1 MELRCYMEIL
11 IPQDLKNKFKDPW
24 IAPYKKVLTMVS
36 GDLVELVEY
45 HPCVAGSEWMVYQY
59 KRSSNLV
66 LDSKR
71 DGDKHTYL
79 LKAGKGGMN
88 LKPSFSAAG
97 IEEVS
102 IEGDEVR
109 VVHAGLAG
117 AGVGAAMCRGMA
129 QGVKRVEL
137 YDVGGGSKVGRAA
150 VITPALEK
158 VVLGID
164 DTDTKEEGATWTLTN
179 NLGNE
184 LSQMGFEYLDHITV
198 QLYPHNPNKTQNCV
212 AIALVFA
219 VKPGDKDK
227 LVEKSR
233 EILKKYTLSD
243 KTAMAVFTGI
253 KVPEKLRSYAEAAK
267 KSMIYLEEAQK
278 TAAEV
283 GVQLVEVT
291 GAQGEIG
298 ALAALG
304 LYDDVKEAVKV
315 YY

>member
-1 MELRCYMEIL
+1 MEIL
-11 IPQDLKNKFKDPW
+11 KPHDLKEQFQDPW
-24 IAPYKKVLTMVS
+24 ITPYKKVITMVD
-36 GDLVELVEY
+36 GDRVELVEY
-45 HPCVAGSEWMVYQY
+45 HPCICGSEWMVYQY

-79 LKAGKGGMN
+79 LKVGKGDMG

-102 IEGDEVR
+102 VEGDEVR

-129 QGVKRVEL
+129 DGVKRVEL

-150 VITPALEK
+150 VVTPLMEK

-164 DTDTKEEGATWTLTN
+164 DTDTKDEGATWTLAN
-179 NLGNE
+179 NVGME
-184 LSQMGFEYLDHITV
+184 LSKMGFQYLDHVTV

-219 VKPGDKDK
+219 VRPGEKDK
-227 LVEKSR
+227 LIKTAR
-233 EILKKYTLSD
+233 KMLKKHTLSD
-243 KTAMAVFTGI
+243 DTAMAVLEGLS
-253 KVPEKLRSYAEAAK
+253 VPEKLRRYGEAAK
-267 KSMIYLEEAQK
+267 KSMIYLEETQK
-278 TAAEV
+278 VAREL
-283 GVQLVEVT
+283 GIQLVEVT
-291 GAQGEIG
+291 GDQGEIG

-304 LYDDVKEAVKV
+304 LYNDIEEAVKV
-315 YY
+315 YS

>member
-1 MELRCYMEIL
+1 MEIL
-11 IPQDLKNKFKDPW
+11 TPEDLKTKFKDPW
-24 IAPYKKVLTMVS
+24 IAPYKKVITMV
-36 GDLVELVEY
+36 DDDQVELVEF

-59 KRSSNLV
+59 KRTSDLV
-66 LDSKR
+66 IDSKR
-71 DGDKHTYL
+71 DGDKHTYQ
-79 LKAGKGGMN
+79 LKIGKTDMK

-102 IEGDEVR
+102 VKGDEVK

-150 VITPALEK
+150 VVTPKMQK
-158 VVLGID
+158 VVIGID
-164 DTDTKEEGATWTLTN
+164 DTDTKQEGATWTLAN
-179 NLGNE
+179 NAGNE
-184 LSQMGFEYLDHITV
+184 LSRIGFEYLDHITC

-219 VKPGDKDK
+219 VEPSRRDE
-227 LVEKSR
+227 LVEKICG
-233 EILKKYTLSD
+233 ILKRDTLSD
-243 KTAMAVFTGI
+243 KTAIAVLDGFKI
-253 KVPEKLRSYAEAAK
+253 PELLRTYAEDTK
-267 KSMIYLEEAQK
+267 KSMMTVEDAEK
-278 TAAEV
+278 TAKEV
-283 GVQLVEVT
+283 GVQLVQVT
-291 GAQGEIG
+291 GAAGEIG

-304 LYDDVKEAVKV
+304 LYNDVEEAVKV